1 MRERYFTQRQSEA
14 SQHLREEYISHIT
27 DLCSAVLSQEQ
38 LKIEKVISK
47 ECDRKSQHGDKLK
60 MHYRGRLESTGVEFD
75 SSFKRNTPFE
85 FRFGAGEVIRGWDEG
100 LQDMCPGDKRVLTI
114 PPSYGYGSRGVGG
127 VIPGGATLIF
137 DVELVDIVKINGR
150 REF

>member
-1 MRERYFTQRQSEA
+1 MLKTAVYFILLATSF
-14 SQHLREEYISHIT
+14 L
-27 DLCSAVLSQEQ
+27 LSTVVAQES
-38 LKIEKVISK
+38 LGIENVVTKS
-47 ECDRKSQHGDKLK
+47 CDRKSKWGDQLK
-60 MHYRGRLESTGVEFD
+60 MHYRGRLASNGQEFD
-75 SSFKRNTPFE
+75 SSFKRNTPFK
-85 FRFGAGEVIRGWDEG
+85 FRFGAGEVIKGWDEG

-137 DVELVDIVKINGR
+137 DVELVDIIDVTGR

>member
-1 MRERYFTQRQSEA
+1 MKLLSVFT
-14 SQHLREEYISHIT
+14 I
-27 DLCSAVLSQEQ
+27 LCSMVLSQEQ
-38 LKIEKVISK
+38 LKIEKVITK
-47 ECDRKSQHGDKLK
+47 ECERKSQHGDELK
-60 MHYRGRLESTGVEFD
+60 MHYRGRLASNGVEFD
-75 SSFKRNTPFE
+75 SSFKRNTPFK

-100 LQDMCPGDKRVLTI
+100 LQDMCPRDKRVLTI

-137 DVELVDIVKINGR
+137 DVELVDIVKVNGR